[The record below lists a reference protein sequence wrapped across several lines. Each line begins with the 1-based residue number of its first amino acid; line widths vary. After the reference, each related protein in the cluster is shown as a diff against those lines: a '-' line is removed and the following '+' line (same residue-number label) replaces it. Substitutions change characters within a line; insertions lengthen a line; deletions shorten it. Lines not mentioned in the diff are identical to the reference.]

1 MILTIMNDHGNNHSP
16 GVLSPEERRQEI
28 CQLIDKRGSV
38 RVDDLA
44 TMWGVQPITIRRDLD
59 QLATEGLIIRVR
71 GGALRNERVRLE
83 LGYGERMHQNHGEK
97 VAIAKRAAEL
107 IRPGQTII
115 LDTGTTTQ
123 FLARELASWADI
135 QVVTNSMVVAFELRG
150 ALGVSVI
157 LLGGQARKGGCELIG
172 PLTERLLGDFH
183 ADIAFLGADAVDVDG
198 GFYTTDIGVARV
210 EELMIQ
216 AATTAVVLADTSKLK
231 RRAFA
236 RYASFDPIHIWITS
250 GPLSSDTKKALRNR
264 PAKLIHVKNT
274 TEE

>member
-1 MILTIMNDHGNNHSP
+1 MNDHANNHNHS
-16 GVLSPEERRQEI
+16 VTSPEERRHEI
-28 CQLIDKRGSV
+28 CQLIDKGGSV
-38 RVDDLA
+38 RVDELA
-44 TMWGVQPITIRRDLD
+44 LLWNVQPITIRRDLD
-59 QLATEGLIIRVR
+59 LLASEGLIIRVR

-83 LGYGERMHQNHGEK
+83 LGYGERMHQNHVEK

-107 IRPGQTII
+107 IQPGQTII

-123 FLARELASWADI
+123 LLARELASRADI
-135 QVVTNSMVVAFELRG
+135 QVVTNSMVVALELRG

-157 LLGGQARKGGCELIG
+157 LLGGQARKGGVELIG

-183 ADIAFLGADAVDVDG
+183 ADIAFLGADAVDIEG
-198 GFYTTDIGVARV
+198 GFYTTDLGVARV

-236 RYASFDPIHIWITS
+236 RYASYGPIHTWITG
-250 GPLSSDTKKALRNR
+250 GPLSPDTKKAIRAR
-264 PAKLIHVKNT
+264 PVKLIHVETTTGEPNT
-274 TEE
+274 